1 MTLWPHARAVTD
13 EETFEVPDDLEKL
26 DRGQLVGIAT
36 VAGIPIGDG
45 PSPAELCNRIRHASV

>member
-1 MTLWPHARAVTD
+1 VTD

-26 DRGQLVGIAT
+26 GRGQLVGIAT